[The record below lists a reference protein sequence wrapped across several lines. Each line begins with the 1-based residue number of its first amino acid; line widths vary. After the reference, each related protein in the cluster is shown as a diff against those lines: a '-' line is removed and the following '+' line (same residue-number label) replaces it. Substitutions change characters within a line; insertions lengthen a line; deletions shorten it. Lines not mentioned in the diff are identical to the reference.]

1 MQLQVVRISPAGT
14 VPPLGVVAGARQFA
28 RSVVGGLGV
37 ASGLM
42 LLAPIMSYR
51 ADVATIRQEL
61 QLRVSREARVYAQ
74 ALGLYLE
81 LVQSYLERVAQR
93 PELNLLDRASA
104 SAEVLRGAMH
114 HGSASFGMG
123 VAVLDRDGFP
133 VWSEPASL
141 LPSGRSQRDRRWFQT
156 LLARGGS
163 VVDAASQE
171 PRRLVIGVPIVR
183 GNGVAGVLA
192 GVVDLSA
199 GASPGWQQL
208 VANDD
213 LLVTNAAGAVF
224 LPPVPPA
231 WTRDADLTALQDR
244 LLAAPEGLQV
254 ALGGRHRLA
263 AATPIGA
270 TGLRVALIADED
282 RVIAPARRRMLWQ
295 LATIGLLQLTTIT
308 LFSVFFG
315 RIYRTF
321 LRAESEAAERDR
333 LAALGTAA
341 SLIAHEVKNALN
353 GLRAAVALQE
363 SEHGDGLV
371 ARGIRGQTDRLAH
384 LATSLLHFG
393 RPVEPRA
400 VTARLDELAREA
412 VDGLRVLPEFHEVR
426 LDVALDEPVF
436 AICDPVLV
444 VTALDNLVRNA
455 IEASVVAKDLGR
467 VDQPV
472 VAVAAGRRDG
482 RAWIA
487 VDDNAGGPSP
497 DVEARLFE
505 PFVTSKSKGIGLG
518 LAMARR
524 ALEQQGGALA
534 FERTATG
541 SRFVASLPEARA
553 A

>member
-1 MQLQVVRISPAGT
+1 MGT
-14 VPPLGVVAGARQFA
+14 APPLGVVAGARQFA

-42 LLAPIMSYR
+42 LLAPIVSYR

-93 PELNLLDRASA
+93 PELNLLDRGSA
-104 SAEVLRGAMH
+104 SADALRDAMH
-114 HGSASFGMG
+114 HGSAWFGMG

-133 VWSEPASL
+133 VWSEPGSL
-141 LPSGRSQRDRRWFQT
+141 LPAGRSQRDRRWFQT

-163 VVDAASQE
+163 VVDAGSEE
-171 PRRLVIGVPIVR
+171 PRRVVIGVPIVR

-199 GASPGWQQL
+199 GASAGWQQL

-213 LLVTNAAGAVF
+213 LLVTNASGAVF

-231 WTRDADLTALQDR
+231 WTRDADLAALQDR

-254 ALGGRHRLA
+254 ALGERHRLA

-295 LATIGLLQLTTIT
+295 LTTIGLLQLATIT

-371 ARGIRGQTDRLAH
+371 ARSIRGQTDRLAH

-426 LDVALDEPVF
+426 LDVALDQPVF

-467 VDQPV
+467 IDQPV
-472 VAVAAGRRDG
+472 VAVAAGRQDG
-482 RAWIA
+482 HAWVA

-534 FERTATG
+534 YERRATG